1 MKLTDTH
8 AHLDKFAND
17 GTLADVLAR
26 ARAAGVERIITCA
39 TTPHEW
45 KLYREIASENA
56 GVFWQAGIHPT
67 EIADGDDTA
76 LDALPALFL
85 DDPFA
90 PVAIGE
96 IGLDYHFLPDDPA
109 EAEKAKSR
117 QREIFARQLR
127 IATDLGKKVCVH
139 ARDSLADCIA
149 EIERAKLDFSNVV
162 FHCFAGTP
170 QQLRELNERG
180 ARGSFTGIITYKS
193 AGEMREAMLAQ
204 GLEKLMLETDC
215 PYLAPAPHRGKTC
228 EPWMVS
234 ETAKAAA
241 ELFGV
246 SAECLA
252 EQTEQNVREF
262 FNAIH
267 L

>member
-67 EIADGDDTA
+67 EIADGADTA

-96 IGLDYHFLPDDPA
+96 IGLDYHFLPDDRA

-127 IATDLGKKVCVH
+127 IAADLGKKVCVH

-170 QQLRELNERG
+170 QRLRELNERG

-252 EQTEQNVREF
+252 EQTEQNIREF

>member
-85 DDPFA
+85 NDPFA

-96 IGLDYHFLPDDPA
+96 IGLEPTSAKKSACTPA
-109 EAEKAKSR
+109 IPSPTASPKSSA
-117 QREIFARQLR
+117 QSSIFRTLSS
-127 IATDLGKKVCVH
+127 TV
-139 ARDSLADCIA
+139 
-149 EIERAKLDFSNVV
+149 
-162 FHCFAGTP
+162 
-170 QQLRELNERG
+170 LRERRNSC
-180 ARGSFTGIITYKS
+180 A
-193 AGEMREAMLAQ
+193 
-204 GLEKLMLETDC
+204 
-215 PYLAPAPHRGKTC
+215 
-228 EPWMVS
+228 
-234 ETAKAAA
+234 
-241 ELFGV
+241 
-246 SAECLA
+246 
-252 EQTEQNVREF
+252 N
-262 FNAIH
+262 
-267 L
+267 